1 MLEMIML
8 GSGSGGNAC
17 IVRNEDTM
25 LLIDA
30 GFSGA
35 EIRRRMQIRGLE
47 PDDLEACLI
56 THEHGDHIKGASILS
71 RRHKV
76 KLLMHPATKRAGHR
90 KFNGAERIRH
100 FEMKEVMELG
110 SMRVTSV
117 PTLHDSNSSTGFL
130 VESGGKTLGYLTDLG
145 AVTEDNFLLMRHADF
160 LVMEANHDRDM
171 LWDGPYPPH
180 LKARV
185 DSRVGHLSNLDS
197 SEFIAMLSE
206 LGKLRG
212 VMLAHLSEKNND
224 PALALRTVRE
234 RVGDKLEIYLAEQDQ
249 PSKPILVETK
259 SK

>member
-17 IVRNEDTM
+17 IVKNEDTM
-25 LLIDA
+25 ILIDA

-35 EIRRRMQIRGLE
+35 ELRRRMQLVGLE

-76 KLLMHPATKRAGHR
+76 HLFMHPATKRAGGK
-90 KFNGAERIRH
+90 KFNGSERIRH
-100 FEMKEVMELG
+100 FEMKEVMDLG
-110 SMRVTSV
+110 SLQVTSI
-117 PTLHDSNSSTGFL
+117 PTLHDSASATGFL
-130 VESGGKTLGYLTDLG
+130 IESGGVSLAYLTDLG
-145 AVTEDNFLLMRHADF
+145 AVTEDNFLMVRHADY

-171 LWDGPYPPH
+171 LWNGPYPSH

-185 DSRVGHLSNLDS
+185 DSRVGHLSNHDS
-197 SEFIAMLSE
+197 AEFIALLAE
-206 LGKLRG
+206 LGKLKG

-224 PALALRTVRE
+224 PELALTTVRK
-234 RVGDKLEIYLAEQDQ
+234 RQKRDLEIVVARQDQ
-249 PSKPILVETK
+249 PSKPIEVEK
-259 SK
+259 K

>member
-1 MLEMIML
+1 MLKMFML

-17 IVRNEDTM
+17 VVQNENTM
-25 LLIDA
+25 ILIDA

-35 EIRRRMQIRGLE
+35 EIRRRMQLVGLE

-76 KLLMHPATKRAGHR
+76 PLLMHPATKQAGR
-90 KFNGAERIRH
+90 KKFNGSERIRY

-110 SMRVTSV
+110 SLTVTSV
-117 PTLHDSNSSTGFL
+117 PTLHDSASSTGFL
-130 VESGGKTLGYLTDLG
+130 VESGGASLGYLTDLG
-145 AVTEDNFLLMRHADF
+145 AVTEDNFLAMRKADF

-171 LWDGPYPPH
+171 LWNGPYPPH

-185 DSRVGHLSNLDS
+185 DSRVGHLSNKDS
-197 SEFIAMLSE
+197 AEFIALLAE
-206 LGKLRG
+206 LGNLSG

-224 PALALRTVRE
+224 PDLALSVVTKRQKR
-234 RVGDKLEIYLAEQDQ
+234 KLNILLASQDQ
-249 PSKPILVETK
+249 PSKPIEVEK
-259 SK
+259 K

>member
-1 MLEMIML
+1 MLKMFML

-17 IVRNEDTM
+17 VVQNESTM
-25 LLIDA
+25 ILIDA

-35 EIRRRMQIRGLE
+35 EIRRRMQIHGLD

-76 KLLMHPATKRAGHR
+76 PLLMHPATKRAGHK
-90 KFNGAERIRH
+90 KFTGSERMRH

-110 SMRVTSV
+110 SLRVTSV
-117 PTLHDSNSSTGFL
+117 PTLHDSASSTGFL
-130 VESGGKTLGYLTDLG
+130 VESGGVSLGYLTDLG
-145 AVTEDNFLLMRHADF
+145 AVTEDNFLAMRQADF

-171 LWDGPYPPH
+171 LWNGHYPPH

-185 DSRVGHLSNLDS
+185 DSRVGHLSNRDS
-197 SEFIAMLSE
+197 AEFIALLAE
-206 LGKLRG
+206 LGNLNG

-224 PALALRTVRE
+224 PKLALSVVTE
-234 RVGDKLEIYLAEQDQ
+234 RQEKQIDILLASQDQ
-249 PSKPILVETK
+249 PSKPIVVEK
-259 SK
+259 K

>member
-1 MLEMIML
+1 MLELMML

-17 IVRNEDTM
+17 IVKNEDTM
-25 LLIDA
+25 ILIDA

-35 EIRRRMQIRGLE
+35 EIKKRMQSLGLE
-47 PDDLEACLI
+47 PEDLEACLI

-71 RRHKV
+71 RRHRV
-76 KLLMHPATKRAGHR
+76 KLLMHPATKQAGR
-90 KFNGAERIRH
+90 KKFTGSERIRH
-100 FEMKEVMELG
+100 FEMGEVMELG
-110 SMRVTSV
+110 SMKVSSV
-117 PTLHDSNSSTGFL
+117 PTLHDSDSSTGFL
-130 VESGGKTLGYLTDLG
+130 IESGDKQLGYLTDLG
-145 AVTEDNFLLMRHADF
+145 AVTEDNFLMMRHADF

-197 SEFIAMLSE
+197 AEFIAMLVE

-224 PALALRTVRE
+224 PALALATVRR
-234 RVGDKLEIYLAEQDQ
+234 RVGNSLEIYVAEQHRT
-249 PSKPILVETK
+249 SKRIKVETK
-259 SK
+259 

>member
-1 MLEMIML
+1 ML

-17 IVRNEDTM
+17 IVQNENTM
-25 LLIDA
+25 ILIDA

-35 EIRRRMQIRGLE
+35 EIRRRMQLIGLE

-76 KLLMHPATKRAGHR
+76 PLLMHPATKRAGR
-90 KFNGAERIRH
+90 KKFTGAERMRH

-110 SMRVTSV
+110 SLKVTSV
-117 PTLHDSNSSTGFL
+117 PTLHDSASSTGFL
-130 VESGGKTLGYLTDLG
+130 VESNGLSLGYLTDLG
-145 AVTEDNFLLMRHADF
+145 AVTEDNFLALRTADF

-171 LWDGPYPPH
+171 LWNGPYPPH

-185 DSRVGHLSNLDS
+185 DSRVGHLSNVDS
-197 SEFIAMLSE
+197 AEFIALLAE
-206 LGKLRG
+206 LGNLNG

-224 PALALRTVRE
+224 PDLAMSVISERQTQALN
-234 RVGDKLEIYLAEQDQ
+234 IHLARQDQ
-249 PSKPILVETK
+249 PSTPIEVEK
-259 SK
+259 S

>member
-1 MLEMIML
+1 MLKMVML

-17 IVRNEDTM
+17 VVMNDETM
-25 LLIDA
+25 ILIDA

-35 EIRRRMQIRGLE
+35 EIRRRMQLVDLD

-76 KLLMHPATKRAGHR
+76 PLLMHPATKRAGHR
-90 KFNGAERIRH
+90 KFSGNERMRH

-110 SMRVTSV
+110 SLRVTSV
-117 PTLHDSNSSTGFL
+117 PTLHDSASSTGFL
-130 VESGGKTLGYLTDLG
+130 IESDGVSLGYLTDLG
-145 AVTEDNFLLMRHADF
+145 AVTEDNFLAMRHVEF

-171 LWDGPYPPH
+171 LWNGPYPPH

-185 DSRVGHLSNLDS
+185 DSRVGHLSNKDS
-197 SEFIAMLSE
+197 AEFIALLAE
-206 LGKLRG
+206 LGNLNG

-224 PALALRTVRE
+224 SDLALKVVRD
-234 RVGDKLEIYLAEQDQ
+234 RQKHKIDVILARQDQ
-249 PSKPILVETK
+249 PSKTIEVEK
-259 SK
+259 K